1 MTKNEVINIIKD
13 EELLNYNL
21 FEEHE
26 VKPEEVVIRI
36 VNDKWSVYTSDERNC
51 IISEEIYDNESDAF
65 DDFID
70 RLRADKILR
79 EL

>member
-21 FEEHE
+21 FGDHE
-26 VKPEEVVIRI
+26 VKPGEVVIRI
-36 VNDKWSVYTSDERNC
+36 VNERLSVYTSDERNC
-51 IISEEIYDNESDAF
+51 IISEEIYDSESDAF

>member
-36 VNDKWSVYTSDERNC
+36 VNERFSVYTSDERNC

-79 EL
+79 KL